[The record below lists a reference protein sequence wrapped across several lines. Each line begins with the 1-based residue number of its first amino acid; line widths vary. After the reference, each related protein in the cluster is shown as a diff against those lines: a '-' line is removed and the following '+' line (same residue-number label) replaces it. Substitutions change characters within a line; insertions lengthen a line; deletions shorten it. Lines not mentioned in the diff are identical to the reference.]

1 MVRNSGIVEKYQDM
15 PYVLSVLLG
24 FRLQAVFE
32 KGHHVR
38 RELHQF
44 EFHEQWKSELKVEE
58 GLFQQVQYGCL
69 RLSDACSA
77 RYLRRS

>member
-1 MVRNSGIVEKYQDM
+1 M

-44 EFHEQWKSELKVEE
+44 ELPQYWKIEMKVEE
-58 GLFQQVQYGCL
+58 VGKGLFQQVQYGCL
-69 RLSDACSA
+69 RLSDSRSI
-77 RYLRRS
+77 RYCM